1 MTAQPSS
8 RMTARIFPIIIAF
21 LLLTSCGTRRELH
34 AVSLAAH
41 GSAVEHSPS
50 VFILMYDKKTGKDP
64 LQEAVKA
71 YNAGI
76 VYDYDII
83 PGMAIRKPAD
93 RTLEETM
100 QHFRKVKGAVSVEY
114 DHIYRLTDPVKP
126 DMEIHKIREK

>member
-1 MTAQPSS
+1 
-8 RMTARIFPIIIAF
+8 MTARIFPIIIAF

-50 VFILMYDKKTGKDP
+50 VFILMYDKKTGKGP

-76 VYDYDII
+76 VYDYDIHSRD
-83 PGMAIRKPAD
+83 GNKEARRQDTGGNHAAFQEGE
-93 RTLEETM
+93 R
-100 QHFRKVKGAVSVEY
+100 R
-114 DHIYRLTDPVKP
+114 RLRRV
-126 DMEIHKIREK
+126 